1 MTKQYGGGSVEE
13 NTVAIYN
20 EFSYMLGEHGL
31 MRYDGTGCYPFLQ
44 DAVQKLMADKV
55 NHAYLHKACAAMRNG
70 IYCIALP
77 INGSTYCNAILEYDT
92 AENTFA
98 LRTEVSV
105 DSFMQMDERLFYT
118 SESFPGVVY
127 ELRDDKGEVKT
138 SKWVSGYKDLG
149 LKNSIKS
156 AFILYA
162 MVDSEAPVELRLGIR
177 TEKKL
182 KQKIVNTKPGKMLRL
197 HLNTQGR
204 IFRLEMTSYSA
215 VPFTILGGVKLDLEL
230 DPD

>member
-1 MTKQYGGGSVEE
+1 
-13 NTVAIYN
+13 
-20 EFSYMLGEHGL
+20 L
-31 MRYDGTGCYPFLQ
+31 RYDGTGCYPYLQ
-44 DAVQKLMADKV
+44 DAVQKLMSEKV
-55 NHAYLHKACAAMRNG
+55 NHAYLHKACAGMRNG

-77 INGSTYCNAILEYDT
+77 VNESQKCNAILEYDPE
-92 AENTFA
+92 ENTFA

-105 DSFMQMDERLFYT
+105 DSFMELNERLFYT
-118 SESFPGVVY
+118 SDSYPGVIY
-127 ELRDDKGEVKT
+127 ELRDDRGKVKT
-138 SKWVSGYKDLG
+138 SKWISGYQDLEQ
-149 LKNSIKS
+149 KNSIKS

-162 MVDSEAPVELRLGIR
+162 MVESEAPVELRLGIR

-182 KQKIVNTKPGKMLRL
+182 KQKIINTKPGKMLRI

-215 VPFTILGGVKLDLEL
+215 VPFKILGGVKLDLEL